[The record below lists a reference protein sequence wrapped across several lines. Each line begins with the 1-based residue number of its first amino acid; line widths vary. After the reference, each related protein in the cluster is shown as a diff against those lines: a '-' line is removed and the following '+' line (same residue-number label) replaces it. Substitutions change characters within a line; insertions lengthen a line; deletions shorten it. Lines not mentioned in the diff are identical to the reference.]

1 MSIVNP
7 PHFELGLSEHL
18 AKVALNPSRLC
29 YAFRI
34 GYIGSKVD
42 RFDESL
48 LGKVLDA
55 QVFEESDLR
64 SKGKGIATKH
74 AKKLLETRLDEFYP
88 SDRQR
93 LVIANL
99 TGIEKD
105 QRIKKLQQAVTW
117 LKTKDVA
124 IIYFQYQWMVNG
136 QMKQALGLC
145 DCEYVVENFVV
156 P

>member
-7 PHFELGLSEHL
+7 PHFELGLSEYL

-29 YAFRI
+29 YAFRV
-34 GYIGSKVD
+34 GYIGSEVD
-42 RFDESL
+42 RFDESM
-48 LGKVLDA
+48 LGKVLDC
-55 QVFEESDLR
+55 QSFEEGAR
-64 SKGKGIATKH
+64 RAKGKSIATRH

-88 SDRQR
+88 SARQR

-99 TGIEKD
+99 TGVEKD
-105 QRIKKLQQAVTW
+105 QRIKKLQQAVAW
-117 LKTKDVA
+117 LKTKNVA

-136 QMKQALGLC
+136 QMKQALGLY
-145 DCEYVVENFVV
+145 DCEYVVEDFAI